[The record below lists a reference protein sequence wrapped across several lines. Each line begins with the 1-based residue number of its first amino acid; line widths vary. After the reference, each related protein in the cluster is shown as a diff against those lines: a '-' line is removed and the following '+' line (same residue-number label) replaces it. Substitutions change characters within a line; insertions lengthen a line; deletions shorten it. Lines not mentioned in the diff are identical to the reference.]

1 MGFPDWWAISYERN
15 ISYSLLSQMLYQ
27 DLGRELKQ
35 EVTFSQQTVLAASVS
50 QGTRDAREP
59 SNRNSAPKRVA
70 AEDVGWRWS

>member
-1 MGFPDWWAISYERN
+1 MGFPDCWAISYERN

-50 QGTRDAREP
+50 QGSRDAREP
-59 SNRNSAPKRVA
+59 SNENSAPKRVA
-70 AEDVGWRWS
+70 PEDVGCRWS

>member
-1 MGFPDWWAISYERN
+1 
-15 ISYSLLSQMLYQ
+15 MLYQ
-27 DLGRELKQ
+27 DLGRELMQ

-50 QGTRDAREP
+50 QGTGDAREP

>member
-1 MGFPDWWAISYERN
+1 
-15 ISYSLLSQMLYQ
+15 MLYQ
-27 DLGRELKQ
+27 DLGRELMQ